1 MLFGFNKLL
10 LFKSHRLFS
19 LGALTLKKW
28 TLPLLITCLAACES
42 TLPHLDSKTDS
53 QTASGI
59 TFVEEVK
66 KDGHETVIP
75 YEKYVLDNGLTLILH
90 TDKSDPLVHVDMTYH
105 VGSGREEAGKS
116 GFAHFFEHM
125 MFQGSEHV
133 ADEQHFKLVTEAGGT
148 MNGTTNNDRT
158 NYFQT
163 VPANQLEKMLWL
175 ESDRMGFLVD
185 AVTQEK
191 FEVQR
196 ETVKNERGQ
205 RVDNRPYGR
214 VNERI
219 AQALYPE
226 GHPYSWPVIGYM
238 EDLDRVN
245 VNDLKAF
252 FLRWYGPNNATLTI
266 GGDIN
271 TTETLA
277 LVKKYF
283 GSIPRGP
290 EVKMPEKPTFEIK
303 EDRYISMEDNVHLP
317 LIYMSY
323 PTVSVRDED
332 EAPLDL
338 LSSILGGGKT
348 SLFYKNLV
356 KNQLTVQASVSHPCS
371 ELACTFNLYALP
383 HPASGK
389 SLADIEKVMRETL
402 VEFESRGVE
411 DDDLI
416 KAKANME
423 ASFVF
428 GLQSVQGK
436 VSQLAANQTFKG
448 NPNYIEQD
456 IARYAGVTKADVMRV
471 YKKYLKG
478 KHGVIMS
485 VVPKGKLD
493 MVAAKDTFKPKER
506 TFDRTASTSANAI
519 KVRKVKDN
527 FDRSV
532 MPIAKANKPVDV
544 PQMWQSE
551 LANGIKILGTQSTE
565 TPTTSLLLKIPAG
578 HYFESKD
585 KAGLV
590 TLLAAMLNES
600 TTTRSAE
607 DMSNELEKLG
617 SSVNISSTD
626 HYLTIS
632 VNALT
637 KHLTET
643 MALVNEKLMQPAFI
657 ESDFIRNQNNAIQGA
672 INNKKDAGYL
682 ATTAYRQL
690 LHADNIA
697 ATPSSGTETSLKNIT
712 LADVKAFYNKQV
724 KPKDG
729 QAIVVSDLPEKDIL
743 KVFDVFKTWQGK
755 GEELDLTLPIPDTK
769 MGVIYL
775 VNKDDA
781 AQSVIRI
788 GKRSMTQDITGEFYK
803 SYLMNF
809 PLGGAFNSRINLN
822 LREDKGYTYGA
833 RSYFSADKLAGAYT
847 ASAEVR
853 ADVTDKSIV
862 EFVKEIKNYAENGI
876 TAEELAFMR
885 KAINQKD
892 ALKYETPHAKL
903 GFLAQILEH
912 DLTPDFVKK
921 RTEIV
926 ETITAE
932 EINALA
938 KKHLNLKEMLM
949 VVVGNAS
956 VLKPQLEALGY
967 EVIEHNI

>member
-1 MLFGFNKLL
+1 M
-10 LFKSHRLFS
+10 
-19 LGALTLKKW
+19 KKW
-28 TLPLLITCLAACES
+28 TLPLLITVLAACEN
-42 TLPHLDSKTDS
+42 TAINQDKTN
-53 QTASGI
+53 APLGEI
-59 TFVEEVK
+59 TFVEKVEQVSN
-66 KDGHETVIP
+66 ETVIP
-75 YEKYVLDNGLTLILH
+75 YQKYVLDNGLTLILH

-105 VGSGREEAGKS
+105 VGSGREEVGKS

-148 MNGTTNNDRT
+148 MNGTTNSDRT

-175 ESDRMGFLVD
+175 ESDRMGFLLD

-205 RVDNRPYGR
+205 SVDNRPYGR
-214 VNERI
+214 LNERV
-219 AQALYPE
+219 AEALYPE
-226 GHPYSWPVIGYM
+226 GHPYSWPVIGHM
-238 EDLDRVN
+238 EDLDRVD

-252 FLRWYGPNNATLTI
+252 FKRWYGPNNATLTI

-271 TTETLA
+271 TAETLA

-290 EVKMPEKPTFEIK
+290 EVKMPEKPSFEIT
-303 EDRYISMEDNVHLP
+303 EDRYISMQDNVHLP

-356 KNQLTVQASVSHPCS
+356 KNQLAVQASVSHPCA

-389 SLADIEKVMRETL
+389 SLAEIEKVMRDTL
-402 VEFESRGVE
+402 VEFEARGVE

-416 KAKANME
+416 KAKAGME
-423 ASFVF
+423 SNFVF

-436 VSQLAANQTFKG
+436 VSQLASNETFKG
-448 NPNYIEQD
+448 NPNYIAQD

-471 YKKYLKG
+471 YKKYIKG

-485 VVPKGKLD
+485 VVPNGKLD
-493 MVAAKDTFKPKER
+493 MAARKDTFTPKQR
-506 TFDRTASTSANAI
+506 TFDRTKIATKIASLNTV
-519 KVRKVKDN
+519 KPKDN
-527 FDRSV
+527 FDRNII
-532 MPIAKANKPVDV
+532 PKAQANKPVMV

-551 LANGIKILGTQSTE
+551 LANGIKILGSESLE

-578 HYFESKD
+578 HYYETKD

-590 TLLAAMLNES
+590 HLLAAMLNES
-600 TTTRSAE
+600 TALRSAE
-607 DMSNELEKLG
+607 SMSNELEKLG
-617 SSVNISSTD
+617 SSVHISSSD
-626 HYLTIS
+626 EYLSVS
-632 VNALT
+632 VNSLT
-637 KHLTET
+637 KHLNAT

-657 ESDFIRNQNNAIQGA
+657 ESEFQRNQNNAIQGVN
-672 INNKKDAGYL
+672 NNKKDAGYL
-682 ATTAYRQL
+682 ASTAFNQL
-690 LHADNIA
+690 LQADNIA
-697 ATPSSGTETSLKNIT
+697 AMPSGGTEETLKNIT
-712 LADVKAFYNKQV
+712 LDDVKAFYAKQI
-724 KPKDG
+724 KPSGG
-729 QAIVVSDLPEKDIL
+729 QLIVVSDLKKEELL
-743 KVFDVFKTWQGK
+743 KTFDVFKVWQGE
-755 GEELDLTLPIPDTK
+755 GQSLDLTLPVPNTK

-781 AQSVIRI
+781 AQSVIRM
-788 GKRSMTQDITGEFYK
+788 GKRSITQDITGEYYK

-809 PLGGAFNSRINLN
+809 PLGGDFNSRINLN

-833 RSYFSADKLAGAYT
+833 RSYFSADKLAGAFI

-853 ADVTDKSIV
+853 ADVTDKSII
-862 EFVKEIKNYAENGI
+862 EFVNEIKNYTQNGI
-876 TAEELAFMR
+876 TAEELEFMR

-892 ALKYETPHAKL
+892 ALKYETPRAKL

-912 DLTPDFVKK
+912 DLSPDFVKE
-921 RTEIV
+921 RNEIV
-926 ETITAE
+926 ENITAE

-938 KKHLNLKEMLM
+938 KKHLNLSDMLT

-967 EVIEHNI
+967 EVIDYEI

>member
-1 MLFGFNKLL
+1 
-10 LFKSHRLFS
+10 
-19 LGALTLKKW
+19 LKKW
-28 TLPLLITCLAACES
+28 TLPLLFTCLTACES
-42 TLPHLDSKTDS
+42 TVTNSIEANATEAFQPISTE
-53 QTASGI
+53 GI
-59 TFVEEVK
+59 NFVEQVK
-66 KDGHETVIP
+66 KVANEIVIP

-90 TDKSDPLVHVDMTYH
+90 TDKSDPLVHVDITYH
-105 VGSGREEAGKS
+105 VGSAREELGKS

-163 VPANQLEKMLWL
+163 VPANQLEKILWL

-205 RVDNRPYGR
+205 RVDNKPYGR
-214 VNERI
+214 LNERVSE
-219 AQALYPE
+219 ALYPQ
-226 GHPYSWPVIGYM
+226 GHPYSWPVIGYI
-238 EDLDRVN
+238 EDLNRVN

-271 TTETLA
+271 TAETLA

-323 PTVSVRDED
+323 PTVYVRHED

-338 LSSILGGGKT
+338 LSTILGGGKT

-356 KNQLTVQASVSHPCS
+356 KNQMAVQASVGHPCS

-389 SLADIEKVMRETL
+389 SLADIEKVMRKTL
-402 VEFESRGVE
+402 LEFESRGVE

-416 KAKANME
+416 KAKASME
-423 ASFVF
+423 ANFIF
-428 GLQSVQGK
+428 GLQSVAGK
-436 VSQLAANQTFKG
+436 VSQLAANQTFKD
-448 NPNYIEQD
+448 NPNYIGQD
-456 IARYAGVTKADVMRV
+456 IARYSSVTKADVMRV
-471 YKKYLKG
+471 YQQYIKG

-485 VVPKGKLD
+485 VVPNGKLD
-493 MVAAKDTFKPKER
+493 MIAAKDNFTPNKR
-506 TFDRTASTSANAI
+506 NFDKALANSTSSITNENAI
-519 KVRKVKDN
+519 KTVKPKDN
-527 FDRSV
+527 FDRNII
-532 MPIAKANKPVDV
+532 PIAKANKAVDL
-544 PQMWQSE
+544 PKMWQNT
-551 LANGIKILGTQSTE
+551 LANGIKVLGTQSTE

-578 HYFESKD
+578 HYYETKD

-590 TLLAAMLNES
+590 NLLAAMLNES
-600 TTTRSAE
+600 TTLRSAE
-607 DMSNELEKLG
+607 EMSKALQKLG
-617 SSVNISSTD
+617 SSVHISSSND
-626 HYLTIS
+626 YLTIN
-632 VNALT
+632 VNSLT
-637 KHLTET
+637 KHLTAT
-643 MALVNEKLMQPAFI
+643 MNLVNEKLMTPAFI
-657 ESDFIRNQNNAIQGA
+657 ENEFQRNKNNAIQGVN
-672 INNKKDAGYL
+672 NNKKNAGYL
-682 ATTAYRQL
+682 ANTAYAKL
-690 LHADNIA
+690 LHANNIA
-697 ATPSSGTETSLKNIT
+697 ALPSGGTETSLQNIN
-712 LADVKAFYNKQV
+712 LADIKAFYNQQI
-724 KPKDG
+724 KPMG
-729 QAIVVSDLPEKDIL
+729 SQAIIVSDLAQKDIEG
-743 KVFDVFKTWQGK
+743 VFDVFRAWQGEGQK
-755 GEELDLTLPIPDTK
+755 LTLTLPTPKTK

-781 AQSVIRI
+781 AQSVIKI
-788 GKRSMTQDITGEFYK
+788 GKRSIPEDIMGEFYK

-809 PLGGAFNSRINLN
+809 PLGGAFNSRLNLN
-822 LREDKGYTYGA
+822 LREDKGYSYGA
-833 RSYFSADKLAGAYT
+833 RSYFSGDKLAGFFT
-847 ASAEVR
+847 AGAEVR
-853 ADVTDKSIV
+853 ADVTDKAII
-862 EFVKEIKNYAENGI
+862 EFVNEIKQYAEQGI
-876 TAEELAFMR
+876 TSQELEFMR
-885 KAINQKD
+885 NAINQKD
-892 ALKYETPHAKL
+892 ALKYETPSAKL

-912 DLTPDFVKK
+912 NLTPDFIKK
-921 RTEIV
+921 RNKIV
-926 ETITAE
+926 ENITTE

-938 KKHLNLKEMLM
+938 KKHLNLKQMLI

-967 EVIEHNI
+967 EVINTN